1 MIKCLSGLPLKH
13 WNVFY
18 KFYDLATLC
27 SNALNYH
34 KCWFSHLVMKLGQ
47 LLWRTKKKK
56 KLELCT
62 LISSSIQGK
71 STLDPEGLPGRPAR
85 HKLMQAFQELYKM
98 THIGL
103 SWLLEIPSNSHFTMQ
118 FLTKVSQSVN
128 TWVKRE
134 HSSRYSRESLRTKPN
149 NTSKGV
155 FFFLKGA
162 RLWHR
167 ARARVQS

>member
-1 MIKCLSGLPLKH
+1 MPWITTNVGSVIWLWSCEANYCDEQKKNLK
-13 WNVFY
+13 
-18 KFYDLATLC
+18 
-27 SNALNYH
+27 
-34 KCWFSHLVMKLGQ
+34 
-47 LLWRTKKKK
+47 
-56 KLELCT
+56 LCT
-62 LISSSIQGK
+62 LISSSLQSK

-134 HSSRYSRESLRTKPN
+134 HSSRYSRESLRSKPN

-155 FFFLKGA
+155 FFSERSSIVTELEQEYKVKPLPLVLEYSGVSQPAPDFWL
-162 RLWHR
+162 
-167 ARARVQS
+167 VTS